1 MTMGAG
7 KLRVFAVRGGAVVF
21 AAAVAAA
28 LAAGCGSVTATPPGA
43 GAGRAARRPRP
54 SVPELGTLTL
64 GSFPA
69 TSGRRARR
77 RRCASSGPGCAAS
90 TSPAPPDTP
99 FQLEVW
105 FSTAPRGW
113 PRSPQNSPLKSDPS
127 YIEIT
132 TRFGLA
138 STAAAA
144 SIANARALDK
154 ACAAAD

>member
-7 KLRVFAVRGGAVVF
+7 KLRVFAVRGGAVIL
-21 AAAVAAA
+21 AAAAAA
-28 LAAGCGSVTATPPGA
+28 LAAGCGSVTASQSGTGQA
-43 GAGRAARRPRP
+43 ELLAA
-54 SVPELGTLTL
+54 SAPELGKLTL

-69 TSGRRARR
+69 TTDGNLAQMVCQEWAGLR
-77 RRCASSGPGCAAS
+77 GDYAAQLHQ
-90 TSPAPPDTP
+90 DTP

-105 FSTAPRGW
+105 FSTSTPWLVAF
-113 PRSPQNSPLKSDPS
+113 NAESPLKSDNS

-132 TRFGLA
+132 TSFGLA

-144 SIANARALDK
+144 SIANARLLDK

>member
-7 KLRVFAVRGGAVVF
+7 KLRVFAVRGGVVVL

-28 LAAGCGSVTATPPGA
+28 LAAGCGSVTASRPGA
-43 GAGRAARRPRP
+43 GQAELLAAPA
-54 SVPELGTLTL
+54 SAPELGMLTL

-69 TSGRRARR
+69 TTDGNLAQMLCQEWAGLR
-77 RRCASSGPGCAAS
+77 GDYAAQLRQ
-90 TSPAPPDTP
+90 DTP

-105 FSTAPRGW
+105 FSS
-113 PRSPQNSPLKSDPS
+113 SPPWLVAFNADSLLKSDNS

-132 TRFGLA
+132 TSFGLA